1 MLLDKNEP
9 LFQSVAA
16 ASLAQHTLPSAL
28 ASPVSRRRRLS
39 AQGSF
44 ALSREAGGG
53 TCATLAVFCPPPRT
67 PSPSSLLPSALALG
81 CSSGRIYQQKY
92 FSLRFLA
99 SAVVYVREQC
109 EEERKVNSG
118 CLLSRPPPSR
128 SLWVSWLHLLKTPLL
143 LSHPF
148 VMLSPRFRELLFTS
162 PGLGVVETPSSA
174 YLAQRPACSLVFF
187 LDLYNNS
194 LKVLLSAFPVYSAW
208 VCHLPPAGTPDSLFV
223 GWHLARP
230 TQGYCV
236 HLFWN
241 ICDTLIAV

>member
-81 CSSGRIYQQKY
+81 VFIWADLSTEVLFSSFSGFCRGIRHGAMRGRKEGE
-92 FSLRFLA
+92 LR
-99 SAVVYVREQC
+99 
-109 EEERKVNSG
+109 
-118 CLLSRPPPSR
+118 
-128 SLWVSWLHLLKTPLL
+128 
-143 LSHPF
+143 
-148 VMLSPRFRELLFTS
+148 
-162 PGLGVVETPSSA
+162 
-174 YLAQRPACSLVFF
+174 
-187 LDLYNNS
+187 
-194 LKVLLSAFPVYSAW
+194 VLTLPSAFQISVS
-208 VCHLPPAGTPDSLFV
+208 
-223 GWHLARP
+223 
-230 TQGYCV
+230 
-236 HLFWN
+236 
-241 ICDTLIAV
+241 